1 MGFEETIDTLD
12 ASSVVVEV
20 SKILHRWVVVASV
33 TATTAAAALLLVLL
47 RERRRR
53 PSILSQEHDRE
64 VKSLRRRASESF
76 LPKGYRRRRGR
87 PRGAPEKLAPDKPNA
102 TKNLTSYKSSLD
114 DAEKVAQL
122 KDHISIVAL
131 DCEMV
136 GAALSRRT
144 RRRMSRYEQNRN
156 GGTESMLARCSLV
169 TVADDGKSCRI
180 LYDVAVKPTRPVV
193 DYRTEWSGITKE
205 ILEGKGG
212 LEAVSFSECRGA
224 VASILGGES
233 GRLVL
238 LAGHGLENDFGVLQ
252 LSHPGRLVRDTAH
265 FMPYMTE
272 GKGGKKWYARK
283 LVHLAEEEL
292 GEEIQRGSE
301 GHSSTEDAFAA
312 LRLYFLKREEWE
324 ARLGHPLNALLSLK
338 DCKPVWPSITLYFDA
353 GNLPFRLQRGNCVIG
368 ILSERRDVCKEFDW
382 IPLFQEMLLNGAP
395 AVGKIVII
403 VDGSNFRHDDK
414 HEIPQNGELSPGL
427 FLEITKEGV
436 STHDVLAEK
445 CVEQPPSSLRPG
457 EEISPEEVVDLYGK
471 DPGDIPGLPD
481 ALNSY
486 VVLKRTGRCRSKHK
500 KLFNKLGLHRPSEGV
515 HCLLALT
522 PALCRSAYSTSKE
535 LGRVEGLIACEKRWR
550 EDLRQVV
557 VTDDTVLAQRMA
569 EVGWGVLGSRQMGE
583 LKISCR

>member
-12 ASSVVVEV
+12 VSSVAVEV
-20 SKILHRWVVVASV
+20 SKILYRWVAVASV
-33 TATTAAAALLLVLL
+33 TATTAFAALLLFL
-47 RERRRR
+47 RARRRR
-53 PSILSQEHDRE
+53 PSIPSQENDRE
-64 VKSLRRRASESF
+64 AKSLRRRASESF

-87 PRGAPEKLAPDKPNA
+87 PRGAPEKLAPDKPKP
-102 TKNLTSYKSSLD
+102 TKHLTSYESSPD
-114 DAEKVAQL
+114 DAEKVAEW
-122 KDHISIVAL
+122 KDRISIVAL

-169 TVADDGKSCRI
+169 TFADDGKSCRI

-212 LEAVSFSECRGA
+212 LEAVSFSECRRA

-252 LSHPGRLVRDTAH
+252 LSHPEKLVRDTAH

-292 GEEIQRGSE
+292 GEEIQTGSE

-312 LRLYFLKREEWE
+312 LRLYFWKREEWE
-324 ARLGHPLNALLSLK
+324 VRLGHPLNALLSLK
-338 DCKPVWPSITLYFDA
+338 EYKPVWPPITLYFDA
-353 GNLPFRLQRGNCVIG
+353 GSLPFRLQRGNCVIR
-368 ILSERRDVCKEFDW
+368 ILSEMRDGCKEFDW
-382 IPLFQEMLLNGAP
+382 IPLFQEMLLNGTP

-403 VDGSNFRHDDK
+403 FDGSNFRHDDE
-414 HEIPQNGELSPGL
+414 HEIPENGELSPGL

-445 CVEQPPSSLRPG
+445 CAEHPPSSPRPG
-457 EEISPEEVVDLYGK
+457 EEISTEEVVDLYGK

-486 VVLKRTGRCRSKHK
+486 VVLKRTGRGISKHK
-500 KLFNKLGLHRPSEGV
+500 KLFNKIGLHRPSEGV

-522 PALCRSAYSTSKE
+522 PALCRSAHCTSKN
-535 LGRVEGLIACEKRWR
+535 LGRVEGLIACEKRR
-550 EDLRQVV
+550 RGDLRRVV

-569 EVGWGVLGSRQMGE
+569 EMEWGVLGSRQMGE